1 MPFEWMYAF
10 EHLPEG
16 VTGRTWS
23 VGDGAM
29 TTIHSTN
36 TNHQVAT
43 IDGRRVI
50 RLQST
55 VNSVII
61 SKALPGLTVMT
72 VGCRIITSGT
82 MTDRVVLDFMNGSA
96 ASLLNL
102 YCNSTGNLEVRRGT
116 TVLATS
122 ANTYQGA
129 GSNQYYE
136 LAVVFDDTDGA
147 FVLRAH
153 GVSGTE
159 EVSASGINNANAAVG
174 AGCVRLD
181 LRGSNSTSA
190 SMGYTDL
197 YVRERADIE
206 SPGFHG
212 PIELRLLD
220 FEADVAT
227 DWTPDSGTD
236 NYARISGAQR
246 EALASYIE
254 TNTLGDKDRYE
265 LGDLPAELN
274 SIIAVIPVAVGL
286 APSGGAPQV
295 AMRVHVG
302 AGSVVGDPR
311 MLGAGVGTIMSEPL
325 LERPGGGGGSRANV
339 NDAEPEFEAA

>member
-1 MPFEWMYAF
+1 MT
-10 EHLPEG
+10 
-16 VTGRTWS
+16 VTATAKPPKRPCGCAKKRQ
-23 VGDGAM
+23 AM
-29 TTIHSTN
+29 TEAQRLAAAIRDARM
-36 TNHQVAT
+36 V
-43 IDGRRVI
+43 GR
-50 RLQST
+50 
-55 VNSVII
+55 
-61 SKALPGLTVMT
+61 A
-72 VGCRIITSGT
+72 
-82 MTDRVVLDFMNGSA
+82 SA
-96 ASLLNL
+96 
-102 YCNSTGNLEVRRGT
+102 
-116 TVLATS
+116 
-122 ANTYQGA
+122 A

-295 AMRVHVG
+295 PPA
-302 AGSVVGDPR
+302 
-311 MLGAGVGTIMSEPL
+311 
-325 LERPGGGGGSRANV
+325 
-339 NDAEPEFEAA
+339 